1 MGFGKGKIYIFYKST
16 FQNPS
21 KMVRFIYPVKE
32 KLKKF
37 DAGQSFS
44 NGFQFIM
51 SSSSEGSE
59 EI

>member
-1 MGFGKGKIYIFYKST
+1 
-16 FQNPS
+16 
-21 KMVRFIYPVKE
+21 MVRFIYPVKE